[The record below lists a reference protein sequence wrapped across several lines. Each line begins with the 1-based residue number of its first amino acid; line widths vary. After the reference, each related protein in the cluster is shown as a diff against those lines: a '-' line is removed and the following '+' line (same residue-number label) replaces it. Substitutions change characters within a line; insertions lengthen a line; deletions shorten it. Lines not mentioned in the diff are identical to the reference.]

1 MKILIVSKFY
11 YYRGGD
17 CTAVFSTEQL
27 LRSKGHETA
36 IFSVRHP
43 QNEPSPWEKY
53 FPENIDFSSSGVT
66 GKISAMMRL
75 FYSREVSRKFNKI
88 LSDFKPDVVHLHNI
102 HSYLSPIVAKIA
114 HNKGFRVVWTMHDY
128 KLICPA
134 YICLRENKLCEEC
147 FNCKRKVLEH
157 KCMKNSYIASFL
169 AWMEACFWNR
179 KKLSGYTDLFIASSQ
194 CLKDKMIAGGYSP
207 EKITVLHNFLPKK
220 IPESIEKEDY
230 YCFVGR
236 LAVEKGVDTLLEAAA
251 QLPHKLIII
260 GGGPLLDIYKKKY
273 QYDNIEFSGQ
283 MSPEELFPIVRKA
296 RFLVIPSVWY
306 ENSPHSLI
314 ESLLM
319 GTPVLGSRIGGIP
332 EMITE
337 GEDGFLF
344 TPGNVA
350 ELRDKISECFD
361 LFTNSYNFLK
371 IAEDA
376 QNKFGGESFYNK
388 LMKIYDH

>member
-1 MKILIVSKFY
+1 MKVLIVSKFY

-36 IFSVRHP
+36 IFSVDYP
-43 QNEPSPWEKY
+43 LNEPSEWKKY
-53 FPENIDFSSSGVT
+53 FPKNVSFTSSGLT
-66 GKISAMMRL
+66 CKISAATRL
-75 FYSREVSRKFNKI
+75 FYSREVSRKFRQI

-102 HSYLSPIVAKIA
+102 HSYISPLVARIA
-114 HNKGFRVVWTMHDY
+114 HKKGIRVVWTMHDY
-128 KLICPA
+128 KLVCPA
-134 YICLRENKLCEEC
+134 YICLRDNKLCEEC
-147 FNCKRKVLEH
+147 FNCKRKVFKY
-157 KCMKNSYIASFL
+157 KCMKNSYMASFL
-169 AWMEACFWNR
+169 AWMEACYWNR

-194 CLKDKMIAGGYSP
+194 CLKDKMVAGGYP
-207 EKITVLHNFLPKK
+207 PRQITVLHNFLPKK
-220 IPESIEKEDY
+220 LPASVEKDDY

-236 LAVEKGVDTLLEAAA
+236 LSIEKGVDTLIEAAS
-251 QLPHKLIII
+251 QLPYNLKII
-260 GGGPLLDIYKKKY
+260 GGGPLLDSFQEKY
-273 QYDNIEFSGQ
+273 RHNNIEFLGQ
-283 MSPEELFPIVRKA
+283 MGPEELFPIVQKA

-314 ESLLM
+314 ESLLL
-319 GTPVLGSRIGGIP
+319 GTPVLGARIGGIP

-344 TPGNVA
+344 TPGNAA
-350 ELRDKISECFD
+350 ELRDKISHCFSF
-361 LFTNSYNFLK
+361 FTKSYNFMK

>member
-17 CTAVFSTEQL
+17 CTAVFSTEQI

-36 IFSVRHP
+36 IFSVKHP
-43 QNEPSPWEKY
+43 QNEPSLWEEY
-53 FPENIDFSSSGVT
+53 FPKNVDFASSGLS
-66 GKISAMMRL
+66 GKISAMTRL
-75 FYSREVSRKFNKI
+75 FHSMEVARKFKKI

-102 HSYLSPIVAKIA
+102 HSYISPLVAKIA
-114 HNKGFRVVWTMHDY
+114 HKRGIRVVWTMHDY

-134 YICLRENKLCEEC
+134 YICLRNNKLCEEC
-147 FNCKRKVLEH
+147 FNCKSKVLKH

-194 CLKDKMIAGGYSP
+194 CLKDKMIAGGFSP
-207 EKITVLHNFLPKK
+207 EQIKVLHNFLPKK
-220 IPESIEKEDY
+220 TPVSIEKEDY

-251 QLPHKLIII
+251 QLPYTLKII
-260 GGGPLLDIYKKKY
+260 GGGEFLNSY
-273 QYDNIEFSGQ
+273 QKEYQHKNIEYLGQ
-283 MSPEELFPIVRKA
+283 MSPEELFPIVQKA
-296 RFLVIPSVWY
+296 RFLVIPSIWY

-319 GTPVLGSRIGGIP
+319 GTPVLGARIGGIP

-344 TPGNVA
+344 TPGDVT
-350 ELRDKISECFD
+350 ELRDKISKCFN
-361 LFTNSYNFLK
+361 LYNNSYNFKK

>member
-43 QNEPSPWEKY
+43 LNEPSAWERY
-53 FPENIDFSSSGVT
+53 FPKNVSFSFSGIS
-66 GKISAMMRL
+66 GKLSAMMRL
-75 FYSREVSRKFNKI
+75 FHSREVSRKFKEL

-102 HSYLSPIVAKIA
+102 HSYISPIVAKIA
-114 HNKGFRVVWTMHDY
+114 HKRGIRVVWTMHDY

-147 FNCKRKVLEH
+147 FNCKRKVFEH

-207 EKITVLHNFLPKK
+207 EQIRVLHNFLPDK
-220 IPESIEKEDY
+220 IPVSTDKGDY

-236 LAVEKGVDTLLEAAA
+236 LAIEKGVDTLLEAAA
-251 QLPHKLIII
+251 QLPYNLKII
-260 GGGPLLDIYKKKY
+260 GGGALLDSYQEKYKQKH
-273 QYDNIEFSGQ
+273 IEFLGQ
-283 MSPEELFPIVRKA
+283 MSPEELFPIVQKA

-314 ESLLM
+314 ESLRM

-332 EMITE
+332 EMIVE

-344 TPGNVA
+344 TPGDA
-350 ELRDKISECFD
+350 TELRDKINECFD
-361 LFTNSYNFLK
+361 LFTNSYNFVK

>member
-1 MKILIVSKFY
+1 MKVLIVSKFY

-17 CTAVFSTEQL
+17 CTAVFSTEKI

-36 IFSVRHP
+36 IFSVKHP
-43 QNEPSPWEKY
+43 QNEPSAWERY
-53 FPENIDFSSSGVT
+53 FPKMVSFSSGLR
-66 GKISAMMRL
+66 GKISAMTHL
-75 FYSREVSRKFNKI
+75 FHSREVSRKFKKI

-102 HSYLSPIVAKIA
+102 HSYISPLVAKIA
-114 HNKGFRVVWTMHDY
+114 HKRGIRVVWTMHDY

-147 FNCKRKVLEH
+147 FKNKHKVFKH
-157 KCMKNSYIASFL
+157 KCMKNSYVASFL
-169 AWMEACFWNR
+169 GWMEACFWNR

-194 CLKDKMIAGGYSP
+194 CLKDKMVLGGYSP
-207 EKITVLHNFLPKK
+207 EQITVLHNFLPNK
-220 IPESIEKEDY
+220 IPVSTEKEDY

-236 LAVEKGVDTLLEAAA
+236 LTVEKGVDSLLESAA
-251 QLPHKLIII
+251 QLPYNLKII
-260 GGGPLLDIYKKKY
+260 GGGPLLDYYKEKY
-273 QYDNIEFSGQ
+273 QQKHIEFLGQ
-283 MSPEELFPIVRKA
+283 MSPEELFPILQKS
-296 RFLVIPSVWY
+296 RFLVIPSIWY

-314 ESLLM
+314 ESLRM
-319 GTPVLGSRIGGIP
+319 GTPVLGARIGGIP
-332 EMITE
+332 EMIVE

-350 ELRDKISECFD
+350 ELRDKTIECFN

-371 IAEDA
+371 IAEAA

-388 LMKIYDH
+388 LMKIYVH